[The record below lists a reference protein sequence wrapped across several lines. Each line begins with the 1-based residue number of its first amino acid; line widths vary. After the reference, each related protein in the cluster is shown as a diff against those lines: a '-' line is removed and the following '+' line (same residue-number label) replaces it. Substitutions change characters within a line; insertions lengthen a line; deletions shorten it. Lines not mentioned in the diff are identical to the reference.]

1 MRGTIR
7 RSHSRICD
15 GRMDGTGPRRAG
27 ERLRGSIYIGAV
39 QELCRESGER
49 GKARSVCTYAS
60 CRRQRYTKSR
70 RLIAIAVHASCW
82 GRSTQHSVLCT
93 YIHVHTFPCNSPVRT
108 VSHNSFLCTARQGG
122 KCWSLVLY
130 SGVYRKSKPR
140 TCHVVPGLGQTC
152 KGLDLTRNPRTVA
165 RVLEQSSPA

>member
-1 MRGTIR
+1 MRGTTR

-39 QELCRESGER
+39 RELCRESGER
-49 GKARSVCTYAS
+49 GQARYVHTLAVGAM
-60 CRRQRYTKSR
+60 QRYTKSR

-93 YIHVHTFPCNSPVRT
+93 YMYIH
-108 VSHNSFLCTARQGG
+108 SHIPLHQPGAH
-122 KCWSLVLY
+122 
-130 SGVYRKSKPR
+130 RKS
-140 TCHVVPGLGQTC
+140 Q
-152 KGLDLTRNPRTVA
+152 
-165 RVLEQSSPA
+165 